1 MTINRI
7 DPIDPIQPG
16 KKNSRSGEI
25 NSATKTDSISLS
37 SEAIEKGELYRVI
50 ELASAAPD
58 VRADRIAELREKI
71 NDPNYINDTIIKA
84 TADKIMD
91 AFGL

>member
-16 KKNSRSGEI
+16 KKTNRSGDV
-25 NSATKTDSISLS
+25 NSSAKTDSISLS
-37 SEAIEKGELYRVI
+37 SEAVEKGELYRAI